1 MLKLLDGRH
10 NIVNHHHHRHH
21 LHGFRHQN
29 HNHHRQ
35 HHYNHNQYNHHQ
47 HQNIRIRIK
56 CYRSQSLYSSRSKIA
71 PTTSVTS
78 FQGQQSAMLN
88 RDQQSQLLQ
97 HFYFSTKTNNVN
109 LALNS
114 CSSHHHHQQQQLY
127 HINSHILSRIS
138 NQQRLYHRHHHQQQ
152 QLLLLQQQ
160 QHAMKNMIPKKIVSL
175 AINEYIYIYILIQ
188 TTALMRC
195 IITL

>member
-10 NIVNHHHHRHH
+10 HIVNHHHHRHH
-21 LHGFRHQN
+21 LHGFRHHN

-35 HHYNHNQYNHHQ
+35 HHYHHNQRNHHQ
-47 HQNIRIRIK
+47 HHNIRIRIK
-56 CYRSQSLYSSRSKIA
+56 CYRSQSLYSSRSEIA

-78 FQGQQSAMLN
+78 FQGQQSAMPN
-88 RDQQSQLLQ
+88 RGRQSQLLQ
-97 HFYFSTKTNNVN
+97 HFYFSTKINNVN

-114 CSSHHHHQQQQLY
+114 SSSSHHHQQQLY
-127 HINSHILSRIS
+127 RINSHILSRIS

-152 QLLLLQQQ
+152 Q
-160 QHAMKNMIPKKIVSL
+160 HAMKNMVPKKIVSL
-175 AINEYIYIYILIQ
+175 AINEYIYILIQ

-195 IITL
+195 ILT